1 MAGSLRLGYIT
12 INPEAFF
19 QPNLFYATH
28 NGGNDLEYFKMTE
41 PINHGDA
48 VSFLVSAKQALG
60 CTGSV
65 VKLGDHRHRAR
76 LWGCYED
83 R

>member
-19 QPNLFYATH
+19 QPNLFYATQ